1 MEHSWRPVVAG
12 ILDIISGVGILLVCF
27 CLMLA
32 GYYSYMIGGPNS
44 SWLPALLYAIGILL
58 VLAAILAITG
68 GIFCLRRKRWSLALA
83 GAIAA
88 LFCCL
93 IFGIISII
101 LTVLAHSEFKQVLI
115 AQASQNS
122 LS

>member
-1 MEHSWRPVVAG
+1 MQHSWRPVAAG
-12 ILDIISGVGILLVCF
+12 VLDIISAVSMLFVCS

-44 SWLPALLYAIGILL
+44 SWLPTLLYIIGILL
-58 VLAAILAITG
+58 VIVAIIAITG
-68 GIFCLRRKRWSLALA
+68 GVFCLRRKAWNLALA

-88 LFCCL
+88 FFCCF

-101 LTVLAHSEFKQVLI
+101 LTVFARSEFKQVPI
-115 AQASQNS
+115 AQTSEVS
-122 LS
+122 IR